1 MRNAGLRIEVLIEYL
16 ALFRQGD
23 ATIEARKALLTE
35 QRDQLIA
42 RIGEMQKTLERLNYK
57 IESYEQTIVP
67 AENELVKCL
76 WSNKNVHTK
85 ATSRIPSGDVT
96 MRILEGSD
104 VRKGHLGERTGNEGS
119 RDELRG
125 DRSSARH
132 RPKDREEAL
141 HDGGH
146 PRAGG
151 EGEVLHHRPLCR
163 GHRRVAR
170 EAALA

>member
-76 WSNKNVHTK
+76 WSHKNVHVSVK
-85 ATSRIPSGDVT
+85 
-96 MRILEGSD
+96 
-104 VRKGHLGERTGNEGS
+104 
-119 RDELRG
+119 
-125 DRSSARH
+125 
-132 RPKDREEAL
+132 
-141 HDGGH
+141 
-146 PRAGG
+146 
-151 EGEVLHHRPLCR
+151 
-163 GHRRVAR
+163 
-170 EAALA
+170 